1 MGYNTTL
8 DLSHNNFSENVEK
21 CYILLGSKASI
32 KEDENPDIRFAFGTR
47 EKNGNVFTI
56 DICGNTRI
64 YGNLVVDGSR
74 VILNTEVLDVSDNN
88 IRLNIG
94 GDSNT
99 AIGGGI
105 TLIGTTA
112 GIRWNNQNG
121 PGGSTNYW
129 DTSGADISTNNI
141 YVNELDA
148 KEISIDNLSLEDI
161 SANNFYTSDSKTH
174 INGINLFLQIFLQMM
189 QVSIE

>member
-1 MGYNTTL
+1 MLVNNLNFIQGSTNENLGQYNVIFGKENIIGENNENYGVGHTFCFGNSNNVKAPYNKKLYNSVVLGYDTTL
-8 DLSHNNFSENVEK
+8 DLSHNNFTENVEK
-21 CYILLGSKASI
+21 CYVLLGSKASI
-32 KEDENPDIRFAFGTR
+32 KENENPDVRFAFGTK

-94 GDSNT
+94 GGVDS

-105 TLIGTTA
+105 TLV
-112 GIRWNNQNG
+112 G
-121 PGGSTNYW
+121 PSM
-129 DTSGADISTNNI
+129 
-141 YVNELDA
+141 L
-148 KEISIDNLSLEDI
+148 
-161 SANNFYTSDSKTH
+161 
-174 INGINLFLQIFLQMM
+174 
-189 QVSIE
+189 